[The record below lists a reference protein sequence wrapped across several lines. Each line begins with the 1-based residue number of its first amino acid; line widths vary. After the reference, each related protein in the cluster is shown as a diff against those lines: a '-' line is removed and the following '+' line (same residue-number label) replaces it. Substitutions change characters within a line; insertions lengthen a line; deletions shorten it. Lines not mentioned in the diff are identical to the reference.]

1 MQPEEFLLYVNAI
14 RTRLCDAYNAGN
26 IDNAKDIVDELLNIT
41 SDITVGEF
49 TV

>member
-1 MQPEEFLLYVNAI
+1 MQPEEFLKYVNAI

-26 IDNAKDIVDELLNIT
+26 IDNSKDIVNELLNIT

-49 TV
+49 EV